1 MRVLLDECV
10 PKRLRHHIVGHE
22 CQTVPQAGF
31 AGKTNGELL
40 VLAER
45 ARFDVLLT
53 VDRGIARQ
61 QKMSGRNI
69 ALLVLHVIS
78 NEIDDLLAHV
88 PACLEA
94 LRSIKPGEVVRVE

>member
-1 MRVLLDECV
+1 MNVSQKDSGTTSWDTNAKQFLRLDLPE
-10 PKRLRHHIVGHE
+10 RLMVS
-22 CQTVPQAGF
+22 CW
-31 AGKTNGELL
+31 
-40 VLAER
+40 LAER

-69 ALLVLHVIS
+69 ALLVLHVRS